1 MVLLYESGAYR
12 IMAKHLLLKK
22 GATVWLY
29 KRRIPNDVKD
39 LYPIK
44 GGKRPEWVIF
54 SLKTTD
60 KLEAAK
66 RADEFARRQDA
77 LWQVRREGLGL
88 DVDPKAALGRLE
100 AAKLRPGD
108 GRIVDS
114 EGSTLPPVDDFITG
128 LLGTYEPGE
137 YRPAPSPQDQL
148 TVDLL
153 MGKTEVPKTL
163 SDARAMHFALGKGPK
178 GKRAEAPFNRAWD
191 LLMSI
196 TGDAI
201 ITGLRREQANQFVA
215 KLLAKGVSSETAH
228 KYVYQIKPVID
239 TAIREFE
246 LQMQNPFEKVVIPD
260 NGEGPRH
267 ERIPYTDDQ
276 LRVIQEKCRTVDDQR
291 RWAIAMLSDTGAR
304 LAEIVGLRKADVF
317 LEDEVPH
324 IHLEPNEVR
333 GIKTEAGHRDVPL
346 VGAAL
351 WAAQRAM
358 ATEGPYLFP
367 VFQPKQAGK
376 DFNATTA
383 SSALVKWLREN
394 HLATAKQGVHSFRH
408 SLADRLR
415 NAGISKEMREA
426 IGGWQTKGISEVY
439 GQGYSLRVL
448 QEAMQK
454 IVLPEPG
461 N

>member
-1 MVLLYESGAYR
+1 
-12 IMAKHLLLKK
+12 MAQHIFQKR
-22 GATVWLY
+22 GGNVWY
-29 KRRIPNDVKD
+29 FRRRIPEDVRHLHPD
-39 LYPIK
+39 AK
-44 GGKRPEWVIF
+44 GRPQKEVLF
-54 SLKTTD
+54 SLRTTD
-60 KLEAAK
+60 KIEAAK
-66 RADEFARRQDA
+66 KANDYARRQEA
-77 LWQVRREGLGL
+77 LWKAHRDGTGL
-88 DVDPKAALGRLE
+88 DTDPKAALGRLE
-100 AAKLRPGD
+100 AAGLHPGD

-114 EGSTLPPVDDFITG
+114 EGSTLPPVDAFITG
-128 LLGTYEPGE
+128 LLGANDPCE
-137 YRPAPSPQDQL
+137 YRPSPSPQDRL

-153 MGKTEVPKTL
+153 MGKREVPKTL
-163 SDARAMHFALGKGPK
+163 SDARDKHFALGKGPK
-178 GKRAEAPFNRAWD
+178 STKAAAPFNRAWD

-201 ITGLRREQANQFVA
+201 ITSLRREHANQFVA

-228 KYVYQIKPVID
+228 KYVYEIKPLID

-246 LQMQNPFEKVVIPD
+246 LQIQNPFEKVVIP
-260 NGEGPRH
+260 NSNEGPRH
-267 ERIPYTDDQ
+267 ERDPYSTAQ
-276 LRVIQEKCRTVDDQR
+276 LRAIQAKCREIDDQR

-304 LAEIVGLRKADVF
+304 LAEIVGLLRADVF

-351 WAAQRAM
+351 WAAQRAI
-358 ATEGPYLFP
+358 TTDGPYLFP

-415 NAGISKEMREA
+415 NAGVSKEVREA
-426 IGGWQTKGISEVY
+426 IGGWQTKGVSEVY

-454 IVLPEPG
+454 IVLPEPEK
-461 N
+461 